1 MYSRLALPSSPRI
14 SSSGGDPASFSA
26 VPSRRSADSAAS
38 ASCRAPGGA
47 QQGDPHVPDLA
58 GDERCREGAGL
69 AAVVGGPVLGAARG
83 RVGRSGRGE
92 PGAEGPLLTEQ
103 HDLDAALRGTVQER
117 RAQPHPAEAHHL
129 PDPAQAQ
136 SQQRLVSVGDDEP
149 VATGSDVGAL
159 AVDIDD
165 RLQRMRGALP
175 RVERGDRDGL
185 PEEAHT
191 VVEGGDVALARV
203 ELQPQ
208 VLQLG
213 ARGLQRPLT
222 VEAARHRDGE
232 IVAVA
237 DHPEAGLQHPAVEG
251 VEVEVAQHR

>member
-1 MYSRLALPSSPRI
+1 
-14 SSSGGDPASFSA
+14 
-26 VPSRRSADSAAS
+26 
-38 ASCRAPGGA
+38 
-47 QQGDPHVPDLA
+47 
-58 GDERCREGAGL
+58 
-69 AAVVGGPVLGAARG
+69 
-83 RVGRSGRGE
+83 
-92 PGAEGPLLTEQ
+92 
-103 HDLDAALRGTVQER
+103 VQER

-136 SQQRLVSVGDDEP
+136 PQQRLVPVGDHEP
-149 VATGSDVGAL
+149 VTAGADVGPL
-159 AVDIDD
+159 AIDVDD
-165 RLQRMRGALP
+165 RLQRVRRALP

-185 PEEAHT
+185 AEEAHP
-191 VVEGGDVALARV
+191 VIEGGDVALARV

-222 VEAARHRDGE
+222 VDAARHRDGE
-232 IVAVA
+232 VVAIA